1 MEKEKKRYIVLIIAI
16 LVLVIAQQGIKSYV
30 IRNYSEG
37 STCIIKNMVN
47 ITYVENTGG
56 AWGVGQGDIA
66 TFIIVNILV
75 LGIIIRFIVT
85 QKDRIGN
92 LTLSALVLILS
103 GGISNFIDRIFRGFV
118 VDYIDI
124 NQIFKFPVFN
134 LEDMIII
141 IGWLLFIVVV
151 SISMIKLKNE
161 KVDDKVEKN
170 SN

>member
-1 MEKEKKRYIVLIIAI
+1 MEKGKKRYIVLIIAI
-16 LVLVIAQQGIKSYV
+16 LILVIAQQGIKSYV
-30 IRNYSEG
+30 IRNYNEG

>member
-1 MEKEKKRYIVLIIAI
+1 MEKEKKKYIVLIIAI
-16 LVLVIAQQGIKSYV
+16 LILVIAQQGIKSYV

-37 STCIIKNMVN
+37 STCIIKDMVN
-47 ITYVENTGG
+47 VTYVENTGG

-75 LGIIIRFIVT
+75 LGIIIRFIIT
-85 QKDRIGN
+85 QRDRIGN

-134 LEDMIII
+134 LEDVIII

>member
-1 MEKEKKRYIVLIIAI
+1 MEKGKKRYIVLIIAI
-16 LVLVIAQQGIKSYV
+16 LILVIAQQGIKSYV

>member
-1 MEKEKKRYIVLIIAI
+1 MEKGKKRYIVLIIAI
-16 LVLVIAQQGIKSYV
+16 LILVIAQQGIKSYV

-37 STCIIKNMVN
+37 STCIIKDMVN

>member
-1 MEKEKKRYIVLIIAI
+1 MEKGKKRYIVLIIAI
-16 LVLVIAQQGIKSYV
+16 LILVIAQQGIKSYV

-37 STCIIKNMVN
+37 STCIIKDMVN

-124 NQIFKFPVFN
+124 NPIFKFPVFN

>member
-16 LVLVIAQQGIKSYV
+16 LILVIAQQGIKSYV

-37 STCIIKNMVN
+37 STCIIKDMVN
-47 ITYVENTGG
+47 VTYVENTGG

-75 LGIIIRFIVT
+75 LGIIIRFIIT
-85 QKDRIGN
+85 QRDRIGN

-134 LEDMIII
+134 LEDVIII